1 MKTKTFDCVEMKRA
15 AQQRIREAVK
25 EMTPAQ
31 EIEFFQEGRTEFER
45 QIEAARRGLRGQ
57 AVHPSATRLP
67 KSGNQP

>member
-15 AQQRIREAVK
+15 AQRRIREAVK

-45 QIEAARRGLRGQ
+45 QIEAARRELRGR
-57 AVHPSATRLP
+57 AAHS
-67 KSGNQP
+67 